1 MGVDIDI
8 KTSKEKSDNTI
19 KEEKAMNTDEREE
32 KKEERSQQQKK
43 PSERTSKSEVAFA
56 IFGGIGGFA
65 IAKGVAKTLVKTK
78 NPIVA
83 LGVGVVEL
91 TAAAYAFGKSGKI
104 ALAIGDAIRDTL
116 DKHKNDNNDN
126 NDNNEG
132 YNDHVTF
139 H

>member
-8 KTSKEKSDNTI
+8 KTSKERSDDTI

-32 KKEERSQQQKK
+32 KQEECNQQQKL
-43 PSERTSKSEVAFA
+43 SERMSKSEFAFA

-65 IAKGVAKTLVKTK
+65 IAKGVAKTFVKTK

-91 TAAAYAFGKSGKI
+91 TAAAYAISKSGRI
-104 ALAIGDAIRDTL
+104 ALATGDAIRHTL
-116 DKHKNDNNDN
+116 DKHKNDDND
-126 NDNNEG
+126 
-132 YNDHVTF
+132 DHATF

>member
-8 KTSKEKSDNTI
+8 KTSKERSDDTI
-19 KEEKAMNTDEREE
+19 KEEKIMNTDEREE
-32 KKEERSQQQKK
+32 KQEERNQQQKK
-43 PSERTSKSEVAFA
+43 PSERMSKSEFAFA

-65 IAKGVAKTLVKTK
+65 IAKGVAKALVKTK

-83 LGVGVVEL
+83 LGVGAVEL
-91 TAAAYAFGKSGKI
+91 TAAAYAFDKSGRI
-104 ALAIGDAIRDTL
+104 ALATGDAIRHTL
-116 DKHKNDNNDN
+116 DKHKNDDND
-126 NDNNEG
+126 DNEG